1 MTDAWLKEELAT
13 ANLDD
18 QRLND
23 RLESILA
30 AFAQRPHASI
40 PEALLSRNEL
50 EAAYRFCDNKKTTP
64 EKILQPHV
72 DATKKRCRHQ
82 KIVLCAQD
90 TTELDF
96 TRPKQQV
103 NGAGPLDSGARLGAF
118 LHLNEAFTE
127 DGTPLGAIGAKL
139 WSCPEADPEQPK
151 PSKAEKRKQRRSLP
165 IEQKESLRWLEGI
178 RVTQK
183 LAEECPATL
192 CVSLSDSEGD
202 LFDLFVEPR
211 TADNFHWI
219 IRACQDRKV
228 LDSQGNTTGII
239 RDALLQQ
246 PALATNEISVRGR
259 EQKVSCETRS
269 RRKTRVSRQAKVEIR
284 ACAVTIKA
292 PMNRPFSADSV
303 TVNVVMVREPDPPE
317 GEEPIE
323 WMLLTTLPISTV
335 EEVCAV
341 IRYYTVRWMVEIY
354 FRTLKSG
361 CRIEERRFETL
372 HRMLACTAIY
382 MIVAWRTLFVCR
394 LGRSCPDLSC
404 DVVFDASEWQSVWSV
419 THKGEPLPDQ
429 APSLSL
435 MVSAIA
441 RLGGYVD

>member
-1 MTDAWLKEELAT
+1 MKVICSICLSSHVLQIIFIGLSAHAKT
-13 ANLDD
+13 AH
-18 QRLND
+18 
-23 RLESILA
+23 I
-30 AFAQRPHASI
+30 
-40 PEALLSRNEL
+40 
-50 EAAYRFCDNKKTTP
+50 T
-64 EKILQPHV
+64 
-72 DATKKRCRHQ
+72 
-82 KIVLCAQD
+82 
-90 TTELDF
+90 
-96 TRPKQQV
+96 
-103 NGAGPLDSGARLGAF
+103 
-118 LHLNEAFTE
+118 
-127 DGTPLGAIGAKL
+127 
-139 WSCPEADPEQPK
+139 
-151 PSKAEKRKQRRSLP
+151 
-165 IEQKESLRWLEGI
+165 
-178 RVTQK
+178 
-183 LAEECPATL
+183 
-192 CVSLSDSEGD
+192 
-202 LFDLFVEPR
+202 
-211 TADNFHWI
+211 
-219 IRACQDRKV
+219 
-228 LDSQGNTTGII
+228 SQGNTTGII

-441 RLGGYVD
+441 RLGGYVDRGSGTSPPGVETVWKGMQRMYDLAWGWETFGPGKKDT